1 MMNAELL
8 SVVRIRASED
18 PIFPR
23 LKMKMPLHSIWIFA
37 FLGLFTGPHANADDG
52 PLAYVRG
59 DDAEFV
65 LQPESEGKINLDLRV
80 FGTVEQGRVVY
91 GGGDLGKEAEDS
103 WKEESEQERPD
114 GKHAARILVL
124 TGKPGD
130 VTLRFKTAGVI
141 GLISH
146 APIDASGEY
155 KLVPTDELTRRAQKR
170 FDAADALLN
179 QRYKAVQAKLSEKKS
194 GELKALQKQWIES
207 RDYKAERVAREL
219 DEKATHNLDYWD
231 EMHSLTV
238 TRVEFLDAF
247 SGKNVKPGL
256 SGEFFDYHGGTL
268 TLTPKQQGLGFTFE
282 VVRGPTAH
290 LGNVEGVAKFNADK
304 SKAIWIDPENKECK
318 ISFTF
323 SESRIAEV
331 TEENTDDYHGA
342 RAYFSGTYY
351 KVPTPKL

>member
-1 MMNAELL
+1 
-8 SVVRIRASED
+8 
-18 PIFPR
+18 
-23 LKMKMPLHSIWIFA
+23 MKMPRHSIRIFA
-37 FLGLFTGPHANADDG
+37 LFGFLIGSHAKADDG
-52 PLAYVRG
+52 PTAYVRG

-91 GGGDLGKEAEDS
+91 GGGDLSKAADDS
-103 WKEESEQERPD
+103 WKEESEQEHPD
-114 GKHAARILVL
+114 GKHVARILLL
-124 TGKPGD
+124 TGRPGD
-130 VTLRFKTAGVI
+130 ATLRLKTTGVI

-155 KLVPTDELTRRAQKR
+155 KLVSTEELTRRAQKR
-170 FDAADALLN
+170 YDAADALLN
-179 QRYKAVQAKLSEKKS
+179 QRYKAVQAKFSETKS
-194 GELKALQKQWIES
+194 GELKALQKRWIES
-207 RDYKAERVAREL
+207 RDYKAAGVERRQ
-219 DEKATHNLDYWD
+219 DETAPHNLDYWD

-247 SGKNVKPGL
+247 IGKNVEPGL
-256 SGEFFDYHGGTL
+256 VGEFFDYHGGTL
-268 TLTPKQQGLGFTFE
+268 TLTPKKQGLGFAFE

-304 SKAIWIDPENKECK
+304 SQASWIDPEDKECK

-331 TEENTDDYHGA
+331 TEENTDNYHGA

-351 KVPTPKL
+351 KVPEARK

>member
-1 MMNAELL
+1 
-8 SVVRIRASED
+8 
-18 PIFPR
+18 
-23 LKMKMPLHSIWIFA
+23 MKISLHSIGLLA
-37 FLGLFTGPHANADDG
+37 LLGLLVGTHAYAADG
-52 PLAYVRG
+52 PMAYVRG
-59 DDAEFV
+59 EDAEFV

-91 GGGDLGKEAEDS
+91 GGGDLSKEAEDS
-103 WKEESEQERPD
+103 WKEETEQERSD

-130 VTLRFKTAGVI
+130 ESLRLKTTGVI

-155 KLVPTDELTRRAQKR
+155 KRVTTEELTRRAQKR
-170 FDAADALLN
+170 HDAADAMLN

-207 RDYKAERVAREL
+207 RDYKAARVAREQ
-219 DEKATHNLDYWD
+219 DENAPHNLDYWD

-268 TLTPKQQGLGFTFE
+268 TLTPKQQGLAFTFE

-290 LGNVEGVAKFNADK
+290 LGNVEGVAKFKADK
-304 SKAIWIDPENKECK
+304 SQAIWTDPDNKECK
-318 ISFTF
+318 ISFAF
-323 SESRIAEV
+323 SEGRIAEV

-342 RAYFSGTYY
+342 RAYFTGATGMDGE
-351 KVPTPKL
+351 